1 MVSHIRGLY
10 ALGALVLAAGC
21 DQAAAPAV
29 TAVQD
34 NILRGTDP
42 LRDFGDYVV
51 YINALMTDQLTPDV
65 AEKHGIVRSKNR
77 ALLTVSI
84 HRKQPNGA
92 TAAVAADI
100 SASAVNL
107 SGQLRAVL
115 LREVRE
121 EAAIYYIGE
130 LAVNDTETLLYTLN
144 MTPVGEADSLTLR
157 YQRQFFVAE

>member
-1 MVSHIRGLY
+1 MVTHILGLS

-29 TAVQD
+29 FNVQD
-34 NILRGTDP
+34 NILRGTDSS
-42 LRDFGDYVV
+42 RDFGDYVV
-51 YINALMTDQLTPDV
+51 YVNALMTDQLTPEI
-65 AEKHGIVRSKNR
+65 AEEYGIVRSKSR

-84 HRKQPNGA
+84 HRKQPNAA
-92 TAAVAADI
+92 TAAVTADI

-107 SGQLRAVL
+107 SGQLRAVS

-130 LAVNDTETLLYTLN
+130 LTINDTETLLYTLD
-144 MTPVGEADSLTLR
+144 MTPVGEADSLSLR
-157 YQRQFFVAE
+157 YQKQFFVAE